1 MPISLNDLLKQNGP
15 SLSSTLCDL
24 LCEKTSLNRVTARK
38 QISRATAAGTI
49 KALNGLF
56 PRRET
61 FLYLPSQFGADYYWD
76 ALTNALQSVQ
86 SGYGYAIG
94 ALLARGGIIPVKHF
108 AAACG
113 SPDYMSKRLSHKAIL
128 EGLSKHGLIKR
139 IPVAEMGEC
148 IALREADDARY
159 DAASKYVKSRII
171 TESILIKAAS
181 QWLKNLGMVSHDALR
196 TREDAEA
203 AVPAVSGFPFDLSA
217 PCYLSPMLQ
226 QKRDGGIL
234 SGFLGCDVL
243 LNGKLELNHITPF
256 INKCRSINSLPNV
269 GKSLFMFIADEYSK
283 DAFQALKTQG
293 IIPATVDNLFSQET
307 AKALRMLGELLVWLS
322 LPSASSSFEL
332 STLEE
337 IMTQLSHIAGATQ
350 QLQGD
355 LFEYIVAQA
364 VSASVRDVRLGVSC
378 RLDDGKRADC
388 DVLAQEG
395 HKRIRFIECKGYR
408 PYSEVLHKDV
418 LHWITRQVP
427 VFHKYA
433 CSIDPKIDIQVEFW
447 TTGKLSEE
455 SLNSLKVFKDNN
467 SLRRRYEIIIKDA
480 HEVREYIT
488 LTRDSALIR
497 VFEKHFI
504 DTFKKEPLASK
515 KSPWRFAS
523 GL

>member
-1 MPISLNDLLKQNGP
+1 
-15 SLSSTLCDL
+15 
-24 LCEKTSLNRVTARK
+24 
-38 QISRATAAGTI
+38 
-49 KALNGLF
+49 
-56 PRRET
+56 
-61 FLYLPSQFGADYYWD
+61 
-76 ALTNALQSVQ
+76 
-86 SGYGYAIG
+86 
-94 ALLARGGIIPVKHF
+94 
-108 AAACG
+108 
-113 SPDYMSKRLSHKAIL
+113 
-128 EGLSKHGLIKR
+128 
-139 IPVAEMGEC
+139 
-148 IALREADDARY
+148 
-159 DAASKYVKSRII
+159 
-171 TESILIKAAS
+171 
-181 QWLKNLGMVSHDALR
+181 MVSHDALR

-234 SGFLGCDVL
+234 SGFMGCDVL
-243 LNGKLELNHITPF
+243 LNGKLELNHVAPF
-256 INKCRSINSLPNV
+256 INKCRSINSLPST
-269 GKSLFMFIADEYSK
+269 GKCLFMFIADEYSK

-322 LPSASSSFEL
+322 LPSPSSSFEL

-364 VSASVRDVRLGVSC
+364 VSVSVRDVRLGVSC

-418 LHWITRQVP
+418 LHWINRQVP

-455 SLNSLKVFKDNN
+455 SLNSLKNFKDNN
-467 SLRRRYEIIIKDA
+467 SLRSRYKIIIKDA
-480 HEVREYIT
+480 YDVHECIT
-488 LTRDSALIR
+488 LTRDPALIR

-515 KSPWRFAS
+515 NHLGDLHPVYRSKMTNLKLFLKFLS
-523 GL
+523 GLAEKLKMQYM